1 MANDRKRWRVEP
13 GKALKL
19 GRLKSDSTAGAPGD
33 EDSTKATFPEMWDRL
48 LDLQERLYAE
58 SKQSLLVILQALDAA
73 GKDNTIEHVFKGM
86 NPSGVRVSSFKV
98 PTEEE
103 RAHDFLWR
111 IHQQTPKRGEI
122 GVFNRSHYEDV
133 LVVRVH
139 DLVPEKVWRPRYRHI
154 RAFERNLLDSN
165 TTIVKLYL
173 NISKDEQRKRLQ
185 ARIDNPEKHW
195 KFRVADLEER
205 KLWDD
210 YRKAFEEAISET
222 STRHAPWYVVPA
234 DHKWYRNWAV
244 LRILTETLEAMDP
257 QFPKP
262 EGDLS
267 GVVVE

>member
-13 GKALKL
+13 GKAVKL

-33 EDSTKATFPEMWDRL
+33 EDATKSTFPEMWDRL

-111 IHQQTPKRGEI
+111 IHQQTPKHGEI

-139 DLVPEKVWRPRYRHI
+139 DLVPEAIWRARYEHI
-154 RAFERNLLDSN
+154 RAFEQLLVDGG
-165 TTIVKLYL
+165 TTVVKLFL
-173 NISKDEQRKRLQ
+173 HISKDEQRERLQ
-185 ARIDNPEKHW
+185 ALIDNPEKHW
-195 KFRVADLEER
+195 KFRTADLEER

-210 YRKAFEEAISET
+210 YRRAFEEAISET
-222 STRHAPWYVVPA
+222 STKHAPWYVVPA

-244 LRILTETLEAMDP
+244 LRILVETLEEMDP
-257 QFPKP
+257 QWPADV
-262 EGDLS
+262 EGVA
-267 GVVVE
+267 GTAIE